1 MENHCVYETLY
12 YFYIFHLSMLY
23 RYIYVKFIIAYA
35 LLSLLI
41 FDWILFMLCMMWDFN
56 MIVYIYC
63 Y

>member
-41 FDWILFMLCMMWDFN
+41 FDWILFMLCMMWDL
-56 MIVYIYC
+56 I
-63 Y
+63 